1 MMLKSWTFFTKCWV
15 VIRYLDEIMLF
26 SNTYYGTAIRGIILK
41 YFISLLFLLQ
51 LLPNVVCAGEDD
63 DIVVLHEENPQIDLG
78 AYLRYQLTD
87 DQVQLSDMKGASAT
101 WQANPIPKVLGE
113 NQSLWGKVKVRYEM
127 LEKARYTL
135 IINNPNLN
143 FVDIFILDDLGR
155 IVHSTNIGA
164 NRPFRN
170 RPFNYR
176 EFALPFELDY
186 GQTFN
191 ILFRIKDDG
200 PLVFNVNLWKST
212 ALIKQETRNLALI
225 GAFTGALLILG
236 AYFLVTY
243 LMLDS
248 PVRFW
253 FAVANLVFL
262 ILFLN
267 NEGVIGQVTG
277 FTSYIVPFSL
287 GLVALS
293 VYCAVKVSYAM
304 LIGMPGYWRL
314 VNYLCAIAFV
324 VIAFWP
330 DAYFQIVMAAGLGGA
345 VILLQLFLAIVYRN
359 PFNSLPNKVYI
370 AGWLTISLTVL
381 SQTIIFIDG
390 QVFDTGSNLLFNL
403 LILMGVVSIAV
414 AVEAHEKV
422 LIHRQ
427 YEQQKSTIADL
438 QRFYDFFRNSAEG
451 LFSTTQ
457 DGQLISV
464 NPAMC
469 HLFGYRNERH
479 LLQEV
484 RNAAQFYANKEDR
497 DIIVGQLIKEGS
509 CIEKEVK
516 GIRFDGTEFW
526 FSISVQM
533 REDDGNKLLF
543 GSIVDITERKQ
554 SDISLRYMATHD
566 SLTGIYNRRHFEGQ
580 LTGALS
586 TMAAEPQDLTLLYL
600 DLDQFKIVNDSCGHK
615 AGDVLI
621 KQLAQ
626 KLNDVVMNRGILG
639 RMGGDEFAVLLR
651 GDEAVSGYTVA
662 KKLLNAVQEYRFIW
676 DNRMFTLGVSIGFVE
691 YREGINSAEQLMSMA
706 DSACYL
712 AKQQGRNQIH
722 VYSSEDAK
730 MQRYEADLESITLI
744 NEALQENRFILYY
757 QHYLPLQKG
766 RHGHQYEILL
776 RMADKNGEVIPP
788 AAFLP
793 AAERYNLST
802 KIDKWVVEHFL
813 RWLSENPEHLTQLS
827 QANINLCGLSMGD
840 RDLKLYFL
848 NAFEKYKIP
857 YEKICFEITE
867 TTAIVKMDE
876 SLDFIN
882 TFRRLGCKFALDDF
896 GIGFSSYEHL
906 KKLPV
911 DYVKIDGSFVKDIL
925 VDPIDMA
932 MVCSMKDVAKAMGI
946 STVAEYVES
955 SEIMVELGKIGVD
968 FAQGYGVAKPEAL
981 NHFKSYNEET

>member
-1 MMLKSWTFFTKCWV
+1 MAFALANAEVLVLNEDNPHVDLSSHLTFQT
-15 VIRYLDEIMLF
+15 
-26 SNTYYGTAIRGIILK
+26 
-41 YFISLLFLLQ
+41 
-51 LLPNVVCAGEDD
+51 
-63 DIVVLHEENPQIDLG
+63 
-78 AYLRYQLTD
+78 TD
-87 DQVQLSDMKGASAT
+87 DQVQLSDIKNRELLWSVEDL
-101 WQANPIPKVLGE
+101 PKVLSAE
-113 NQSLWGKVKVRYEM
+113 QSLWGKASLRYES
-127 LEKARYTL
+127 LEKSRYTL

-143 FVDIFILDDLGR
+143 YVDIFILDELGR
-155 IVHSTNIGA
+155 ILHSANIGA
-164 NRPFRN
+164 NRPFSN

-176 EFALPFELDY
+176 EFALPFELDF
-186 GQTFN
+186 GQKFD
-191 ILFRIKDDG
+191 IVFRIKDDG
-200 PLVFNVNLWKST
+200 PLVFNVNFWKST

-236 AYFLVTY
+236 TYFLITY
-243 LMLDS
+243 LMLGS

-253 FAVANLVFL
+253 FAIANMVFL

-267 NEGVIGQVTG
+267 NEGVLGQLTG
-277 FTSYIVPFSL
+277 FTAYIVPFSL

-314 VNYLCAIAFV
+314 VNYLCAIAFI

-330 DAYFQIVMAAGLGGA
+330 DAYYQIVLAAGLGAA

-359 PFNSLPNKVYI
+359 PFNSLPNKLYI
-370 AGWLTISLTVL
+370 AGWLAISLTTLTHTVL
-381 SQTIIFIDG
+381 FIDG
-390 QVFDTGSNLLFNL
+390 QVLNTGTNLGFNL
-403 LILMGVVSIAV
+403 LILLGVICLAV

-422 LIHRQ
+422 IIHRQ

-469 HLFGYRNERH
+469 QLFGYQNERQ

-484 RNAAQFYANKEDR
+484 RHATQFYANEEDR
-497 DIIVGQLIKEGS
+497 DILIGQLIKEGS

-516 GIRFDGTEFW
+516 GIRRDGTEFW

-533 REDDGNKLLF
+533 REENDVKLLF

-580 LTGALS
+580 LTEALS
-586 TMAAEPQDLTLLYL
+586 AMKSQEQDLTLLYL

-626 KLNDVVMNRGILG
+626 KLNDIVMNRGILG
-639 RMGGDEFAVLLR
+639 RMGGDEFSVLLK

-662 KKLLNAVQEYRFIW
+662 KKLLNVVQDYRFIW
-676 DNRMFTLGVSIGFVE
+676 DNRMFTLGVSIGLVE
-691 YREGINSAEQLMSMA
+691 YRKGINSAEQLMSMA

-722 VYSSEDAK
+722 IYSSEDAK

-744 NEALQENRFILYY
+744 NQALDEDKFVLYF
-757 QHYLPLQKG
+757 QHYQSLQKS
-766 RHGHQYEILL
+766 RAGHQYEILL
-776 RMADKNGEVIPP
+776 RIKGDDGSIIPP

-802 KIDKWVVEHFL
+802 KIDKWVVDRFL
-813 RWLSENPEHLTQLS
+813 MWLSKNPQHLNELS

-840 RDLKLYFL
+840 KDIKLYFL
-848 NAFEKYKIP
+848 NAFEKYNIP

-867 TTAIVKMDE
+867 STAIVKMDE
-876 SLDFIN
+876 TLDFIN
-882 TFRRLGCKFALDDF
+882 TFRKLGCKFALDDF

-911 DYVKIDGSFVKDIL
+911 DFVKIDGSFVKDIL

-946 STVAEYVES
+946 GTVAEYVES
-955 SEIMVELGKIGVD
+955 TEIMVELGKIGVD

-981 NHFKSYNEET
+981 DSFKSYNQIT

>member
-1 MMLKSWTFFTKCWV
+1 ML
-15 VIRYLDEIMLF
+15 
-26 SNTYYGTAIRGIILK
+26 NA
-41 YFISLLFLLQ
+41 
-51 LLPNVVCAGEDD
+51 
-63 DIVVLHEENPQIDLG
+63 ENSHVDLG
-78 AYLRYQLTD
+78 PYVRYQLSD
-87 DQVQLSDMKGASAT
+87 DQAQLSDIKSASGT
-101 WQANPIPKVLGE
+101 WQTADLPKVLGKE
-113 NQSLWGKVKVRYEM
+113 QSLWGKVAVSYES
-127 LEKARYTL
+127 LERSRYTL

-143 FVDIFILDDLGR
+143 YVDIFVLDQLGR
-155 IVHSTNIGA
+155 IVHFANIGA
-164 NRPFRN
+164 NRPFSN

-176 EFALPFELDY
+176 DFALPFELDY

-200 PLVFNVNLWKST
+200 PLVFNVNLWKSKT
-212 ALIKQETRNLALI
+212 LIKQETRNLALI

-236 AYFLVTY
+236 TYFLVTY

-253 FAVANLVFL
+253 FAISNYVFL
-262 ILFLN
+262 VLFLN

-277 FTSYIVPFSL
+277 FTSYIVPVSL
-287 GLVALS
+287 ALVAVS

-314 VNYLCAIAFV
+314 VNYLCAIAFI

-330 DAYFQIVMAAGLGGA
+330 DAYFQIVMAAGLGAA

-370 AGWLTISLTVL
+370 TGWLAISLTILVHTVL
-381 SQTIIFIDG
+381 FIDG
-390 QVFDTGSNLLFNL
+390 QVLNTGSNLGFNL
-403 LILMGVVSIAV
+403 LILLGVIGIAV

-422 LIHRQ
+422 LIRRQ

-469 HLFGYRNERH
+469 QLFGYRNERH

-484 RNAAQFYANKEDR
+484 RHAAQFYANKEDR
-497 DIIVGQLIKEGS
+497 DIIIGQLIKEGS
-509 CIEKEVK
+509 CLEKEVK
-516 GIRFDGTEFW
+516 GIRRDGAEFW

-533 REDDGNKLLF
+533 REEDGTKLLF

-580 LTGALS
+580 LSEALS
-586 TMAAEPQDLTLLYL
+586 ADEQELTLLYL

-626 KLNDVVMNRGILG
+626 KLNDVVMNRGIMG

-651 GDEAVSGYTVA
+651 GDEAVSGYMVA
-662 KKLLNAVQEYRFIW
+662 KKLLNTVQEYRFIW
-676 DNRMFTLGVSIGFVE
+676 DNRMFTLGVSIGLVE
-691 YREGINSAEQLMSMA
+691 YRNEIHSAEQLMSMA

-722 VYSSEDAK
+722 IYSSKDAK
-730 MQRYEADLESITLI
+730 MQRYEADLDSITLI
-744 NEALQENRFILYY
+744 NRALQENRFILHY
-757 QHYLPLQKG
+757 QHYLPLQKAKA
-766 RHGHQYEILL
+766 GHQYEILL
-776 RMADKNGEVIPP
+776 RILKDDGTTIPP

-813 RWLSENPEHLTQLS
+813 LWLSDNQEHLAQLT
-827 QANINLCGLSMGD
+827 QANINLCGSSLGD
-840 RDLKLYFL
+840 KDLKLYFL
-848 NAFEKYKIP
+848 NAFEKYSIP

-867 TTAIVKMDE
+867 STAIVKME
-876 SLDFIN
+876 ETLDFIN
-882 TFRRLGCKFALDDF
+882 TFHKLGCKFALDDF

-925 VDPIDMA
+925 VDAIDMA

-946 STVAEYVES
+946 GTVAEYVES
-955 SEIMVELGKIGVD
+955 SEILAELGKIGVD
-968 FAQGYGVAKPEAL
+968 YAQGYGVAMPEAL
-981 NHFKSYNEET
+981 DSFKSYNSEA